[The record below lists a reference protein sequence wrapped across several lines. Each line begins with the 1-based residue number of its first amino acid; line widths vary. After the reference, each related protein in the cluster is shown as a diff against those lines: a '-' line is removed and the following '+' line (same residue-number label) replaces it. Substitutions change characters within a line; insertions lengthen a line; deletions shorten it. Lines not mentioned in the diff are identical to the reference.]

1 MTPYGSLCLPPC
13 QLIDLLHMLT
23 ADHRWRRLRR
33 VTVEGYSKSAV
44 PDFYPIQGRE
54 ALMLALALIKNP
66 PDTEK
71 HLQRHGSSIML
82 SVNYHLPPVDSEDDP
97 IIVGVMKHVERLMH
111 ETRPGTRLV
120 EFFTWM
126 RYIPSRC
133 VYLLSCAL
141 IDRASSNT
149 CGQKVCQVETRRRV
163 LVRPRYPHV
172 RASSQ
177 QSYQ

>member
-1 MTPYGSLCLPPC
+1 
-13 QLIDLLHMLT
+13 
-23 ADHRWRRLRR
+23 
-33 VTVEGYSKSAV
+33 
-44 PDFYPIQGRE
+44 
-54 ALMLALALIKNP
+54 MLALALMKNP

-97 IIVGVMKHVERLMH
+97 IIVGVIKHVERIMH

-133 VYLLSCAL
+133 VCCRGVGLLSYVHACV
-141 IDRASSNT
+141 RAAKL
-149 CGQKVCQVETRRRV
+149 KVCQVET
-163 LVRPRYPHV
+163 
-172 RASSQ
+172 
-177 QSYQ
+177 

>member
-1 MTPYGSLCLPPC
+1 
-13 QLIDLLHMLT
+13 
-23 ADHRWRRLRR
+23 
-33 VTVEGYSKSAV
+33 VEGYSKSVV

-54 ALMLALALIKNP
+54 ALMLSLALIKNP

-111 ETRPGTRLV
+111 ETRPGSRLV

-133 VYLLSCAL
+133 VYLCMNLGLSLTC
-141 IDRASSNT
+141 REGSPSGNETQSTGSSKIPSRSNVFSAKLQMT
-149 CGQKVCQVETRRRV
+149 W
-163 LVRPRYPHV
+163 
-172 RASSQ
+172 
-177 QSYQ
+177 

>member
-1 MTPYGSLCLPPC
+1 MTLSELV
-13 QLIDLLHMLT
+13 HAT
-23 ADHRWRRLRR
+23 RWRRLRR
-33 VTVEGYSKSAV
+33 VTVEGYSKSTA

-97 IIVGVMKHVERLMH
+97 IIVGVMKHVERIMH

-133 VYLLSCAL
+133 VCVVVGGVELLSYVCA
-141 IDRASSNT
+141 
-149 CGQKVCQVETRRRV
+149 CVRRN
-163 LVRPRYPHV
+163 
-172 RASSQ
+172 
-177 QSYQ
+177 